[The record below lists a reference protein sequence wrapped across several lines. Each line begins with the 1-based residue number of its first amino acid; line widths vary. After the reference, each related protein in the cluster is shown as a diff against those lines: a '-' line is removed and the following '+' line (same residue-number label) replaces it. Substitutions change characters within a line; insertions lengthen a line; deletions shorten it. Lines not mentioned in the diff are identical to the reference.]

1 MPRAKRLRV
10 FAGPNGSGKSTLYK
24 QISSQFNTGYFVN
37 SDEIEQDISKAG
49 FINLNRFGLKLTQ
62 EDLDQFLGRD
72 QSISLLRKAEESG
85 HPISIAIREN
95 MIVDKSRDTHSYEA
109 SLITSFIRYHLLEN
123 GISYSFETVMSHPSK
138 LDEIDEASERK
149 YRTYFYFVC
158 LDDPLINISRVEI
171 RKEKGGH
178 GVPKDKIVERYYR
191 TLTNLL
197 PAIRASEKAY
207 LFDNSGET
215 MVLIAEV
222 LRGGVTVLLP
232 ENKLPNWFIQYVVN
246 KIDE

>member
-1 MPRAKRLRV
+1 MPKAKRLRV

-62 EDLDQFLGRD
+62 EDLDQFLGRG

-85 HPISIAIREN
+85 HPISIAVREN

-123 GISYSFETVMSHPSK
+123 DISYSFETVMSHPSK
-138 LDEIDEASERK
+138 LDEIVGASERK

-197 PAIRASEKAY
+197 PAIRACEKAY
-207 LFDNSGET
+207 LFDNSGEK
-215 MVLIAEV
+215 MILIAEV
-222 LRGGVTVLLP
+222 LRGGVTILLP

>member
-62 EDLDQFLGRD
+62 QNLDQFLGRD

-197 PAIRASEKAY
+197 PAIRVCEKAY

-222 LRGGVTVLLP
+222 LRGGVTILLP

>member
-49 FINLNRFGLKLTQ
+49 FVNLNRFGLKLTQ
-62 EDLDQFLGRD
+62 EDLDRFLGRD
-72 QSISLLRKAEESG
+72 QSMSLLRKAEESG
-85 HPISIAIREN
+85 HPVSIAIREN

-123 GISYSFETVMSHPSK
+123 GISYSFETVMSHSSK
-138 LDEIDEASERK
+138 LEEIDEASERK

-197 PAIRASEKAY
+197 PAIRACEKAY

-222 LRGGVTVLLP
+222 SRGGVTILVP

>member
-1 MPRAKRLRV
+1 LRV

-197 PAIRASEKAY
+197 PAIRTCEKAY

-222 LRGGVTVLLP
+222 FRGEVTILLP
-232 ENKLPNWFIQYVVN
+232 ENKLPNWFIQCVVN

>member
-62 EDLDQFLGRD
+62 EDLDRFLGRD
-72 QSISLLRKAEESG
+72 QSISLLRKAKESG

-138 LDEIDEASERK
+138 LDEIDEASE
-149 YRTYFYFVC
+149 
-158 LDDPLINISRVEI
+158 ISTE
-171 RKEKGGH
+171 
-178 GVPKDKIVERYYR
+178 
-191 TLTNLL
+191 
-197 PAIRASEKAY
+197 
-207 LFDNSGET
+207 
-215 MVLIAEV
+215 
-222 LRGGVTVLLP
+222 
-232 ENKLPNWFIQYVVN
+232 
-246 KIDE
+246 

>member
-37 SDEIEQDISKAG
+37 SDEIEQEISKAG
-49 FINLNRFGLKLTQ
+49 FINLSRFGLKLTQ
-62 EDLDQFLGRD
+62 EDLDHFFCQD
-72 QSISLLRKAEESG
+72 QSITLLQKAEASG

-95 MIVDKSRDTHSYEA
+95 MIVDKSKDTHSYEA

-138 LDEIDEASERK
+138 LGEIEEASERK
-149 YRTYFYFVC
+149 YRTYLYFVC

-178 GVPKDKIVERYYR
+178 GVPQDKIVDRYYR
-191 TLTNLL
+191 TLSNLL
-197 PAIRASEKAY
+197 PAIKACKKAY

-222 LRGGVTVLLP
+222 LHGAITILLP
-232 ENKLPNWFIQYVVN
+232 ENKLPNWFIEYVVN
-246 KIDE
+246 KINE

>member
-1 MPRAKRLRV
+1 LRV

>member
-1 MPRAKRLRV
+1 LRV

-62 EDLDQFLGRD
+62 EDLDRFLGRD
-72 QSISLLRKAEESG
+72 QSKSLLRKAKESG

-197 PAIRASEKAY
+197 PAIRTCEKAY

-222 LRGGVTVLLP
+222 FRGEVTILLP